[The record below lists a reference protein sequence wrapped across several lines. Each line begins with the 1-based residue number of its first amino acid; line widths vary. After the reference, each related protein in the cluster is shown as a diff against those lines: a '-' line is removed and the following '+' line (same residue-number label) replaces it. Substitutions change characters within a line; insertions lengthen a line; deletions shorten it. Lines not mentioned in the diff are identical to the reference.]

1 MFRVRGEVPALF
13 GEGDGRAM
21 FFTEGQTQYLDAIDS
36 QNNGYFVEKWTNLTD
51 EGKAASNTVDGGV
64 NTDYPM
70 FRLADVYL
78 MLAEAVVRG
87 GQGSNTATALGYINQ
102 LRERAFGSDAGNIT
116 NGELTPDFILD
127 ERARELYWECT
138 RRTDLIR
145 YDKFTTSTYL
155 WQWKGGVK
163 DGMAVDNKYNI
174 YPIPQTDLTAN
185 PNLYNENY

>member
-70 FRLADVYL
+70 FRLADVYFCL
-78 MLAEAVVRG
+78 LY
-87 GQGSNTATALGYINQ
+87 T
-102 LRERAFGSDAGNIT
+102 SDAA
-116 NGELTPDFILD
+116 D
-127 ERARELYWECT
+127 E
-138 RRTDLIR
+138 
-145 YDKFTTSTYL
+145 
-155 WQWKGGVK
+155 
-163 DGMAVDNKYNI
+163 
-174 YPIPQTDLTAN
+174 
-185 PNLYNENY
+185 